1 MLKVIT
7 SQLNIRLNHKHT
19 YNNYLINRWL
29 KDVSQT
35 IGPVLRTKSLNS
47 VVAATTLFLEELK
60 SVNANSAGTALKL
73 TICIGNHY
81 FGSGITL
88 KPIICEQSL
97 SMCHQM
103 QNSTGGKHLIKIL
116 LIFALNYVF

>member
-1 MLKVIT
+1 MIKRFLT
-7 SQLNIRLNHKHT
+7 DNQS
-19 YNNYLINRWL
+19 
-29 KDVSQT
+29 
-35 IGPVLRTKSLNS
+35 VLRIKSLNF

-60 SVNANSAGTALKL
+60 CVNANSAGTALKL

-88 KPIICEQSL
+88 KPIIREQSL

-103 QNSTGGKHLIKIL
+103 QFKTQQVESI
-116 LIFALNYVF
+116 